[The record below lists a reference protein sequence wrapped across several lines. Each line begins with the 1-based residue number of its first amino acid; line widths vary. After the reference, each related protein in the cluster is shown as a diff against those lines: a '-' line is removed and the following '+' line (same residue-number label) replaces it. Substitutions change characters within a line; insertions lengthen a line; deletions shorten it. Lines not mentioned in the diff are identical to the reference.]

1 MGKWHKVEKNKT
13 KSGTDKRKN
22 VKAEA
27 NKKQKHKVECLE
39 HKKLIER
46 SETRKQPPG
55 AGIGTCGGEWG
66 VGSGK
71 GNSQASQA
79 KMSTYLSS
87 NSQILPPPPP
97 LRFICL
103 QGRVKKSEAIVS

>member
-1 MGKWHKVEKNKT
+1 MGKWYKVEKNKT

-55 AGIGTCGGEWG
+55 AGNATCRASGELE
-66 VGSGK
+66 GK
-71 GNSQASQA
+71 QSSKSSQNVHISLKQ
-79 KMSTYLSS
+79 
-87 NSQILPPPPP
+87 
-97 LRFICL
+97 
-103 QGRVKKSEAIVS
+103 